1 MEQKQK
7 PERAMTDWISVK
19 DRLPDHS
26 GYYLVYALGGQDIAE
41 YYKSVKPSGGFQN
54 HRLTYTITHWQPLP
68 EPPKEADHD

>member
-19 DRLPDHS
+19 DRLPEDEQPV
-26 GYYLVYALGGQDIAE
+26 LVLACSRWMDVLHYVAGKGWYPGGLPICN
-41 YYKSVKPSGGFQN
+41 S
-54 HRLTYTITHWQPLP
+54 THWQPLP